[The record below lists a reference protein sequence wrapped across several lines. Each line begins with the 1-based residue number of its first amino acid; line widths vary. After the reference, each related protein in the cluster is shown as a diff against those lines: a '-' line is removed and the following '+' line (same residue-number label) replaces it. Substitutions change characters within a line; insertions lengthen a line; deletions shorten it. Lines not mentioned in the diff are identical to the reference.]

1 MKVLKLFIRQR
12 RGKVALTLL
21 LLLGQS
27 VGTLLIPYLIAGV
40 VDDGILAGDM
50 GAVLRLGGW
59 MLAVSLLSAGVAVW
73 GSWCSAD
80 LAALF
85 GRDMRVRLF
94 RKSQELSVRE
104 FDEVGV
110 SSMVTR
116 STSDIATM
124 QTTVGLVLQLVIP
137 APILAA
143 ASVGMTIH
151 ASPRLALVLI
161 VSVAVF
167 LAFAALMLKLS
178 GRLSRQIQVRL
189 DRINQVVREAVTG
202 TRVIRAFGNEDYEA
216 ERSGRAYRDYA
227 DTMIRLN
234 KLFAVVNPA
243 VWLLVGLCM
252 AAVVWLGGTLA
263 VGGRL
268 EVGQITAVAEYAIL
282 TLSYLIMAA
291 AISASLPKM
300 RSCLDRLEEVLD
312 MEPAIREPAA
322 PHETGRKDATTVSF
336 EHVTFAYPGAEEAVI
351 RDLSFQCRAGET
363 TAVIGGTGA
372 GKSTVAELLLRL
384 HDVDAGVVRLN
395 GADVRTLSQRRLRDA
410 VGCVPQ
416 KAFLFSGTIADNLRM
431 GREDATDEELW
442 QALRIAQAESFVSR
456 LPLQLQAPVAQG
468 GANFSGGQRQRLAIA
483 RALVKQADVYAF
495 DDSFSALDVKT
506 DAALRRALTAYGT
519 SAAKLIIAQRVSTIL
534 DADQIL
540 VLDEGRLVGR
550 GRHEELL
557 ETCEIYRAIVRSQTQ
572 QKDSQGGGTHEEE

>member
-1 MKVLKLFIRQR
+1 M
-12 RGKVALTLL
+12 
-21 LLLGQS
+21 
-27 VGTLLIPYLIAGV
+27 
-40 VDDGILAGDM
+40 
-50 GAVLRLGGW
+50 
-59 MLAVSLLSAGVAVW
+59 
-73 GSWCSAD
+73 
-80 LAALF
+80 
-85 GRDMRVRLF
+85 LF
-94 RKSQELSVRE
+94 RS
-104 FDEVGV
+104 
-110 SSMVTR
+110 
-116 STSDIATM
+116 
-124 QTTVGLVLQLVIP
+124 
-137 APILAA
+137 
-143 ASVGMTIH
+143 
-151 ASPRLALVLI
+151 
-161 VSVAVF
+161 
-167 LAFAALMLKLS
+167 
-178 GRLSRQIQVRL
+178 
-189 DRINQVVREAVTG
+189 
-202 TRVIRAFGNEDYEA
+202 
-216 ERSGRAYRDYA
+216 
-227 DTMIRLN
+227 
-234 KLFAVVNPA
+234 
-243 VWLLVGLCM
+243 
-252 AAVVWLGGTLA
+252 
-263 VGGRL
+263 GGRL

-282 TLSYLIMAA
+282 TLSYLIMSA

-300 RSCLDRLEEVLD
+300 RSCLDRLEEVLE

-322 PHETGRKDATTVSF
+322 PHETGRKDAPTVSF

-483 RALVKQADVYAF
+483 RALVKQADVYVF

>member
-1 MKVLKLFIRQR
+1 
-12 RGKVALTLL
+12 
-21 LLLGQS
+21 
-27 VGTLLIPYLIAGV
+27 
-40 VDDGILAGDM
+40 
-50 GAVLRLGGW
+50 
-59 MLAVSLLSAGVAVW
+59 
-73 GSWCSAD
+73 
-80 LAALF
+80 
-85 GRDMRVRLF
+85 
-94 RKSQELSVRE
+94 
-104 FDEVGV
+104 
-110 SSMVTR
+110 
-116 STSDIATM
+116 
-124 QTTVGLVLQLVIP
+124 
-137 APILAA
+137 
-143 ASVGMTIH
+143 
-151 ASPRLALVLI
+151 
-161 VSVAVF
+161 
-167 LAFAALMLKLS
+167 
-178 GRLSRQIQVRL
+178 
-189 DRINQVVREAVTG
+189 
-202 TRVIRAFGNEDYEA
+202 
-216 ERSGRAYRDYA
+216 
-227 DTMIRLN
+227 MIRLN

-483 RALVKQADVYAF
+483 RALVKQADVYVF

>member
-85 GRDMRVRLF
+85 GRDMRARLF

-300 RSCLDRLEEVLD
+300 RSCLDRLEEVLE

-322 PHETGRKDATTVSF
+322 PHETGRKDAPTVSF

-483 RALVKQADVYAF
+483 RALVKQADVYVF

-506 DAALRRALTAYGT
+506 DAALRRALTSYGT